1 MQRAISKLLVAA
13 VTALLAAPAFAQ
25 DYPTKPVRM
34 LTGFAAGGAADIVGR
49 IVAQPLSDALKQSF
63 FVENRAGGS
72 GVIATEAAARAA
84 PDGYTLLVGSMTTH
98 ALAPTLNKKLPY
110 DVVRDFSPVIL
121 LGNIPLVMSI
131 NPGIPAN
138 SVKEFVALA
147 KASPGKYAFAS
158 AGDGSPP
165 HLTGELFKY
174 RMGVDLLHVP
184 YKGTGPAVADLIA
197 GQVALTIDGAPVQV
211 PHIKS
216 GKLRALAVAHDQRLA
231 PIPDVPTFAEQGYSG
246 MEVSLWYGIFA
257 PANTPRPIIAKLNA
271 ELVRAMALPDVRKR
285 FADLAVE
292 PAGGTPEQF
301 GAFQQSEI
309 KRWAQVIQQAG
320 MKLE

>member
-25 DYPTKPVRM
+25 DYPTRPVRM
-34 LTGFAAGGAADIVGR
+34 LSGFAAGGAADIVGR
-49 IVAQPLSDALKQSF
+49 IVAQPLSDSLKQSF
-63 FVENRAGGS
+63 LVENRAGGS
-72 GVIATEAAARAA
+72 GVIATEAVARAA
-84 PDGYTLLVGSMTTH
+84 PDGYTLLVGTMTTH

-216 GKLRALAVAHDQRLA
+216 GKLRALAVAHDKRLA

-257 PANTPRPIIAKLNA
+257 PANTPRPIVAKLNA
-271 ELVRAMALPDVRKR
+271 ELIRAMALPDVRKR

-301 GAFQQSEI
+301 GAFQQNEI

>member
-1 MQRAISKLLVAA
+1 MSLENVKHRVFALFV
-13 VTALLAAPAFAQ
+13 LLAAPAFAQ
-25 DYPTKPVRM
+25 DYPTRPVRI
-34 LTGFAAGGAADIVGR
+34 LSGFAAGGAADIVGR
-49 IVAQPLSDALKQSF
+49 IVAQPLSDSLKQSF
-63 FVENRAGGS
+63 LVENRAGGS
-72 GVIATEAAARAA
+72 GVIATEAVARAA
-84 PDGYTLLVGSMTTH
+84 PDGYTLLVGTMTTH

-216 GKLRALAVAHDQRLA
+216 GKLRALAVAHDKRLA

-257 PANTPRPIIAKLNA
+257 PANTPRPIVAKLNA
-271 ELVRAMALPDVRKR
+271 ELIRAMALPDVRKR

-301 GAFQQSEI
+301 GAFQQNEI

>member
-25 DYPTKPVRM
+25 DYPTRPVRM
-34 LTGFAAGGAADIVGR
+34 LSGFAAGGAADIVGR
-49 IVAQPLSDALKQSF
+49 IVAQPLSDSLKQSF
-63 FVENRAGGS
+63 LVENRAGGS
-72 GVIATEAAARAA
+72 GVIATEAVARAA
-84 PDGYTLLVGSMTTH
+84 PDGYTLLVGTMTTH

-216 GKLRALAVAHDQRLA
+216 GKLRALAVAHDKRLA
-231 PIPDVPTFAEQGYSG
+231 PIPDVPTIAEQGYSG

-292 PAGGTPEQF
+292 PAGGSPEQF
-301 GAFQQSEI
+301 GAFQQNEI

>member
-25 DYPTKPVRM
+25 DYPTRPVR
-34 LTGFAAGGAADIVGR
+34 LLSGFAAGGAADIVGR
-49 IVAQPLSDALKQSF
+49 IVAQPLSDSLKQSF
-63 FVENRAGGS
+63 LVENRAGGS
-72 GVIATEAAARAA
+72 GVIATEAVARAA
-84 PDGYTLLVGSMTTH
+84 PDGYTLLVGTMTTH

-216 GKLRALAVAHDQRLA
+216 GKLRALAVAHDKRLA

-257 PANTPRPIIAKLNA
+257 PANTPRPIVAKLNA
-271 ELVRAMALPDVRKR
+271 ELIRAMALPDVRKR

-301 GAFQQSEI
+301 GAFQQNEI